1 MWHTGRTNSRA
12 DSVLRFSA
20 VAAFWPW
27 KLRPLMLNTRM
38 VQARS
43 APTCRLC
50 ANNPPALN
58 AASLWITQGRGGDR
72 PRTQMEGLKFK
83 LCLGFSVTQA
93 YSTQQPHITRCNAF
107 KKGRRSAVT
116 SYRLQQIN
124 NMLFSQDVQG
134 MYWSSD
140 KPKPLVKFRISKA
153 ADEKWWNW
161 RTRVVSASD
170 RAD

>member
-12 DSVLRFSA
+12 DSVPRFST

-27 KLRPLMLNTRM
+27 KLHPLMLNTRM

-43 APTCRLC
+43 APTSVLIILLHSTPRVYGLHRE
-50 ANNPPALN
+50 
-58 AASLWITQGRGGDR
+58 GGGDG

-83 LCLGFSVTQA
+83 LCLCFSVTQA
-93 YSTQQPHITRCNAF
+93 YSTQQPHMTRCNAF